1 MSTAEPVFPS
11 ESPAVPAKSRGWIV
25 AAIVLVVALDI
36 AFFWQRMA
44 GAEQSEFGAH
54 PDEAA
59 HFVTGLFVRD
69 AAIMVGQH
77 FTVGGHGSLVQEG
90 REFAEDYYTHYPKV
104 SLGVWPPFFYLVQ
117 AAWTLPFSPSRLSI
131 LLLLCVLAA
140 LVAVLTFRAL
150 RDEFGVWPAAGG
162 TVLLLTLPLFREYY
176 SMVMAETLSA
186 LLMFAAMLSFGAF
199 LDRERRGDVLC
210 FGLFAALAILTKGTG
225 LALALAAPMAL
236 VFARKLHLLKRPAL
250 WFAVLIVVL
259 LAGPWT
265 WATRHLG
272 QGGWVEPSLS
282 WHFTREAL
290 PYYLAKFG
298 RILGL
303 MPLVL
308 FCVGVAAR
316 VRTATSSP
324 GRWAAVGALIIGVIV
339 FQSLIPVG
347 FEARHL
353 IPTLPAAVMFIVA
366 GGVAIVQWAR
376 SRETGPDKTSMALR
390 VLPWILAISTLAC
403 VVPLQAK
410 SYSGFGA
417 VTVTLLDEAGPDDVF
432 LVSSDARGEGM
443 FISEV
448 ALRETRPGHVI
459 QRASKALATSS
470 WSGGGYAPKFATDD
484 DLLDF
489 LTSGKIQ
496 YLILDDAVPEDKR
509 QEHHEQLH
517 RLLTLHPDAFWLVAG
532 SELVRNGEPQ
542 PSPLKVYR
550 IQRRN

>member
-1 MSTAEPVFPS
+1 
-11 ESPAVPAKSRGWIV
+11 
-25 AAIVLVVALDI
+25 
-36 AFFWQRMA
+36 
-44 GAEQSEFGAH
+44 
-54 PDEAA
+54 
-59 HFVTGLFVRD
+59 
-69 AAIMVGQH
+69 
-77 FTVGGHGSLVQEG
+77 
-90 REFAEDYYTHYPKV
+90 
-104 SLGVWPPFFYLVQ
+104 
-117 AAWTLPFSPSRLSI
+117 
-131 LLLLCVLAA
+131 
-140 LVAVLTFRAL
+140 
-150 RDEFGVWPAAGG
+150 
-162 TVLLLTLPLFREYY
+162 
-176 SMVMAETLSA
+176 
-186 LLMFAAMLSFGAF
+186 
-199 LDRERRGDVLC
+199 
-210 FGLFAALAILTKGTG
+210 
-225 LALALAAPMAL
+225 
-236 VFARKLHLLKRPAL
+236 
-250 WFAVLIVVL
+250 
-259 LAGPWT
+259 
-265 WATRHLG
+265 
-272 QGGWVEPSLS
+272 
-282 WHFTREAL
+282 
-290 PYYLAKFG
+290 
-298 RILGL
+298 
-303 MPLVL
+303 
-308 FCVGVAAR
+308 
-316 VRTATSSP
+316 
-324 GRWAAVGALIIGVIV
+324 
-339 FQSLIPVG
+339 
-347 FEARHL
+347 
-353 IPTLPAAVMFIVA
+353 
-366 GGVAIVQWAR
+366 
-376 SRETGPDKTSMALR
+376 MALR